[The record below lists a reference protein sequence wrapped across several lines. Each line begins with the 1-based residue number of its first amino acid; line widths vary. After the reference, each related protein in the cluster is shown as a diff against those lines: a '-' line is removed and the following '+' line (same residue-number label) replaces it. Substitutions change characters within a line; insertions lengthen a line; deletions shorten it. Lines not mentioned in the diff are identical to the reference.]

1 MQSSVYI
8 HLQNVALEIVEFI
21 LQDPTHFF
29 CSSTLGMQG
38 KKGAGKS
45 RDLQKKSRDFWTSL
59 VPGPQD
65 HGTFKVSRSCPVPF
79 RPGTFPGLP
88 GTERSCWKAYLSV
101 RPIEFNSP

>member
-8 HLQNVALEIVEFI
+8 HLQNVALEIVELI

-29 CSSTLGMQG
+29 CSSTFGMQG

-88 GTERSCWKAYLSV
+88 GTERSCWKAY
-101 RPIEFNSP
+101 

>member
-29 CSSTLGMQG
+29 CSSTLGMQE

-45 RDLQKKSRDFWTSL
+45 RDLQNKSRDFWTSL
-59 VPGPQD
+59 VPGPRD
-65 HGTFKVSRSCPVPF
+65 HGTFKVSKSCPRDVPGPSRDF
-79 RPGTFPGLP
+79 PGRPGT
-88 GTERSCWKAYLSV
+88 K
-101 RPIEFNSP
+101 